1 MKSLKSL
8 LMSFCFHPKL
18 EAWIKTNKT
27 LLLKNLKVDIL
38 LNMDQETWKYYQ
50 IHRWKIEKK
59 LFKTILSEK
68 WKICGLYSHGNFSY
82 KLQKLMK
89 KLEEMFNFDPEQI
102 KSLLNGQLMAWKW
115 WKLDKIRKNIMW
127 RMTQMMT
134 DRRNLKQ

>member
-134 DRRNLKQ
+134 DRRNLKL